1 MRRALN
7 DGAWLDLRPAWL
19 DACEAERA
27 FELLRTELRWEQR
40 EIILFGKAVLQ
51 PRLIAW
57 AGALPY
63 RYSGQ
68 TLEPRPATLFTR
80 ELLERV
86 IQTTGSSFNHVLIN
100 RYRNGEDSMGMHS
113 DSEPELGRDPV
124 VATLSLGAT
133 RSFQLGGRVPIPP
146 ASATPPTRAQ
156 TLRFELTSGS
166 LLTMGGTCQRDYR
179 HGIPKTKKPIGERIS
194 LTFRQILTEK

>member
-1 MRRALN
+1 VRRALN
-7 DGAWLDLRPAWL
+7 ACAWLDLQPAWL
-19 DACEAERA
+19 DAREAETA
-27 FELLRTELRWEQR
+27 FELLLAELRWEQR

-68 TLEPRPATLFTR
+68 TLPPRPATLFMR

-100 RYRNGEDSMGMHS
+100 RYRNGLDSMGMHS
-113 DSEPELGRDPV
+113 DSEPELGKDPV

-133 RSFQLGGRVPIPP
+133 RSFQLAPRVP
-146 ASATPPTRAQ
+146 TPPTRAQ
-156 TLRFELTSGS
+156 SLRLELTSGS

-179 HGIPKTKKPIGERIS
+179 HGIPKTKKAIGERIS
-194 LTFRQILTEK
+194 LTFRQILADK